1 MLTQSFNSYNS
12 MRTKYN
18 STSPNEDNTVK
29 TLNKFLHFTLESWLF
44 TYPLKTLH
52 SFLYWSTLVSFLQ
65 LFFGVCLFL
74 QAVILKPVLPA
85 MEVGTL
91 LHSNTVVMGIILS
104 TVMQS
109 LVGETQKSLLCLL
122 LVVHYCSPELCLTS
136 FFFSYCKIDV
146 CSLLWFD
153 CSDVFV
159 GGYVLIEKG
168 FVILRMFLLIVDWW
182 ASWRLLWPN
191 NGKTG
196 FCIIWVKF
204 LSG

>member
-29 TLNKFLHFTLESWLF
+29 TLNNFLYFTLESWLF

-52 SFLYWSTLVSFLQ
+52 SFLSWSTLVSFLQ

-109 LVGETQKSLLCLL
+109 LVGETQKSLHCLL
-122 LVVHYCSPELCLTS
+122 LVVHYCLPELCLTP
-136 FFFSYCKIDV
+136 FFSHIVKLMYV
-146 CSLLWFD
+146 RFFD
-153 CSDVFV
+153 
-159 GGYVLIEKG
+159 LI
-168 FVILRMFLLIVDWW
+168 VVTFLLV
-182 ASWRLLWPN
+182 
-191 NGKTG
+191 GM
-196 FCIIWVKF
+196 F
-204 LSG
+204 

>member
-29 TLNKFLHFTLESWLF
+29 TLNNFLYFTLESWLF
-44 TYPLKTLH
+44 TYSLKTLH
-52 SFLYWSTLVSFLQ
+52 SFLSWSTLVSFLQ

-122 LVVHYCSPELCLTS
+122 LVVHYCLPELCLTP
-136 FFFSYCKIDV
+136 FFSHIVKLMYV
-146 CSLLWFD
+146 RFFD
-153 CSDVFV
+153 
-159 GGYVLIEKG
+159 LI
-168 FVILRMFLLIVDWW
+168 VVTFLLV
-182 ASWRLLWPN
+182 
-191 NGKTG
+191 GM
-196 FCIIWVKF
+196 F
-204 LSG
+204 

>member
-1 MLTQSFNSYNS
+1 
-12 MRTKYN
+12 MRTRYN

-52 SFLYWSTLVSFLQ
+52 SFLSWSTLVSFLQ

-74 QAVILKPVLPA
+74 QAVILKLVLPA

-122 LVVHYCSPELCLTS
+122 LVVHYCLPELCLTP
-136 FFFSYCKIDV
+136 FFFSDCKIDV